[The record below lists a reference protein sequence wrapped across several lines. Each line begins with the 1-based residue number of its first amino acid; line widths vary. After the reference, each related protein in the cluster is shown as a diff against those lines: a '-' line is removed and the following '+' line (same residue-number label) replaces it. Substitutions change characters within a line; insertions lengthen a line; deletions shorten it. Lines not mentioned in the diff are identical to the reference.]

1 MGYVRPKANAASSE
15 ADMTRYIAAYLVTLI
30 AFAILDF
37 LWVSSMANS
46 LYRPVMKEILLADF
60 RLAPALLFYLLY
72 AFGIVFFA
80 VLPGLREG
88 ALTQAMLLGA
98 VLGLVAYGTYDLT
111 NFATLKNWD
120 TKITV
125 IDMIWGAFATSLAA
139 TGGYLA
145 TGFIERTLR

>member
-1 MGYVRPKANAASSE
+1 
-15 ADMTRYIAAYLVTLI
+15 MTRYIAAYLATLI

-37 LWVSSMANS
+37 VWISSMANS
-46 LYRPVMKEILLADF
+46 LYRPVMKEMLLTDF
-60 RLAPALLFYLLY
+60 RIAPALLFYLLY

-80 VLPGLREG
+80 VLPALRAE
-88 ALTQAMLLGA
+88 AATYAILFGA

-111 NFATLKNWD
+111 NFATLKNWN
-120 TKITV
+120 TKITA

-139 TGGYLA
+139 TAGYLA

>member
-1 MGYVRPKANAASSE
+1 MS
-15 ADMTRYIAAYLVTLI
+15 RYITAYLATLI

-37 LWVSSMANS
+37 VWISSMANS

-60 RLAPALLFYLLY
+60 RVVPALVFYLLY

-80 VLPGLREG
+80 VLPGLREDG
-88 ALTQAMLLGA
+88 LMQAALLGA

-120 TKITV
+120 AKITV
-125 IDMIWGAFATSLAA
+125 IDMIWGAFATGLAA
-139 TGGYLA
+139 AAGYLV
-145 TGFIERTLR
+145 TGFVERALR